1 MLPLVPEGGKLKSAV
16 ELLEQGRAV
25 VWARLQVYQ
34 HSLEKPRQVDDG
46 IVKDFQTLG
55 ARLEEQAISSNV
67 GMKISEAVSEST
79 VPAVSIDEKM
89 KQHRVLSK

>member
-55 ARLEEQAISSNV
+55 ARLEEHAISSDV
-67 GMKISEAVSEST
+67 GMKSEAVSEST